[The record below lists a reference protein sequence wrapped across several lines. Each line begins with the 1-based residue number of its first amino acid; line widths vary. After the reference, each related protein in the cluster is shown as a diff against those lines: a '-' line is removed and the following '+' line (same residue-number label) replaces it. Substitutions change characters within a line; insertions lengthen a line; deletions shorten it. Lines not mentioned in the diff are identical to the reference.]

1 MFNDGLVVLGWICIG
16 YAAYQ
21 VSPLLALAVGGAS
34 LILVGVSREST
45 RLKQEARKYWLL
57 MFWLGL

>member
-45 RLKQEARKYWLL
+45 RLKQEARK
-57 MFWLGL
+57 